1 MRRIPQHQQQWLLCL
16 VNTTVVKGRRLSTLP
31 FVPHIRVGLLVS
43 FPAAIGLL
51 ALVLFAAQLMEGV
64 VYVSLSHARRLPG
77 MAPNFV
83 SVMVVE
89 GGASLRTALE
99 EPCSSE
105 SHYTASLMGA
115 GEGVSSRT
123 ATSPPKVGIGFAYP
137 MVGGVDVLRKDA
149 TEL

>member
-1 MRRIPQHQQQWLLCL
+1 MRRIPQHQQQRQLCL

-31 FVPHIRVGLLVS
+31 FVPHILEGLHVS
-43 FPAAIGLL
+43 SPAAIGLL
-51 ALVLFAAQLMEGV
+51 ALVHFTAQLMEGV

-77 MAPNFV
+77 TELTFV
-83 SVMVVE
+83 WVMVAAKDV
-89 GGASLRTALE
+89 SLRAALE
-99 EPCSSE
+99 EPCSSG
-105 SHYTASLMGA
+105 SPYTASLMGA
-115 GEGVSSRT
+115 GEGVSSKT